1 MRLHGIHAAQRAGTL
16 ELEHLAAAGD
26 APSLRALPASDRMP
40 PLARTALLVGVG
52 VAGASYLAPAFLK
65 SRSYMSPIGINR
77 DCTHTMEI
85 LLFMLNT

>member
-1 MRLHGIHAAQRAGTL
+1 
-16 ELEHLAAAGD
+16 
-26 APSLRALPASDRMP
+26 MP

>member
-1 MRLHGIHAAQRAGTL
+1 MA
-16 ELEHLAAAGD
+16 
-26 APSLRALPASDRMP
+26 

-77 DCTHTMEI
+77 DCTHTVVHAQHRRSG
-85 LLFMLNT
+85 TDGVSVPAS

>member
-1 MRLHGIHAAQRAGTL
+1 MVSTQLKGQARSSSSISPQPATL
-16 ELEHLAAAGD
+16 L
-26 APSLRALPASDRMP
+26 LRASPASDRMA
-40 PLARTALLVGVG
+40 PLARTALLVGVAG
-52 VAGASYLAPAFLK
+52 AGASYLAPAFLK